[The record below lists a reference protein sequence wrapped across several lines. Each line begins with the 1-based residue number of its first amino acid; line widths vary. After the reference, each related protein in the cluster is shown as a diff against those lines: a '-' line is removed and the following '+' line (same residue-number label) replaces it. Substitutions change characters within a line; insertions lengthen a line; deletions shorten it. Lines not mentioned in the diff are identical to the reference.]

1 MPVTTRQRQTHR
13 PLNGH
18 PEHAPAAPPDRAP
31 PATWYVR
38 ARDVLEVAVALVLL
52 TLAAPVILLLA
63 ALVKLTSS
71 GPAYYS
77 QTRLGKNGRPYRIY
91 KLRTMSHGAERL
103 SGPQWSTPGD
113 PRVTWL
119 GRFLRKSHLD
129 ELPQL
134 WNVVMRDMSLV
145 GPRPER
151 PEFVATLKKA
161 VPYYAARLLVRPG
174 VTGLAQI
181 QLPADTDLESVRRK
195 VAYDLYYVQHVS
207 LWLDIRILFLTAF
220 YAAGSKVFWPF
231 RLLGMPR
238 PQRVEGA
245 YQERCAQW
253 QPEPAVPVPA
263 PVPAPSAA
271 DTLVDIDLRACVSAS
286 ADTVAPAREVGQIT
300 RRAAKPA
307 SIFGCTPIILV
318 IDVAYDIIWKLRGC
332 RGNFSHPFNAA
343 MALYIGGTRERRPFL
358 AAALSKGCAFPFT

>member
-1 MPVTTRQRQTHR
+1 
-13 PLNGH
+13 LSGH
-18 PEHAPAAPPDRAP
+18 PEHTPAAPPDLAP
-31 PATWYVR
+31 PATWYLPV
-38 ARDVLEVAVALVLL
+38 RDVLEVGVALALL

-71 GPAYYS
+71 GPAFYW
-77 QTRLGKNGRPYRIY
+77 QIRVGKGGRPYKIY
-91 KLRTMSHGAERL
+91 KLRTMARDAETR

-119 GRFLRKSHLD
+119 GRFLRKTQLD

-134 WNVVMRDMSLV
+134 WNVLRRDMSLV

-151 PEFVATLKKA
+151 PEFVPSLKK
-161 VPYYAARLLVRPG
+161 VIPYYADRLLVRPG

-207 LWLDIRILFLTAF
+207 LWLDVRILFLTAF

-238 PQRVEGA
+238 PARIEGA
-245 YQERCAQW
+245 YQERCAQLS
-253 QPEPAVPVPA
+253 PEPVPA
-263 PVPAPSAA
+263 AAPAPPPTSA
-271 DTLVDIDLRACVSAS
+271 DTLVDIDLGAHASGDTLVDIDLGARAGGGPARS
-286 ADTVAPAREVGQIT
+286 ADAARPV
-300 RRAAKPA
+300 P
-307 SIFGCTPIILV
+307 
-318 IDVAYDIIWKLRGC
+318 
-332 RGNFSHPFNAA
+332 
-343 MALYIGGTRERRPFL
+343 GGV
-358 AAALSKGCAFPFT
+358 